1 MQTLS
6 SPAPVEVF
14 WNSFDFSQLI
24 NWVALASRLRRPVKV
39 LTSSASLLIWSRD
52 WKELSISSCKSSGDS
67 DTNGP
72 VLATLSISHIK
83 ALFPLLFEE
92 TSEPARPPPHFR

>member
-6 SPAPVEVF
+6 SRAPVEVF
-14 WNSFDFSQLI
+14 WNSFDFSQLLS
-24 NWVALASRLRRPVKV
+24 WASLASRLRRPVKV
-39 LTSSASLLIWSRD
+39 HTSSGSLLIWSQD
-52 WKELSISSCKSSGDS
+52 WKELSISLCASSGDS
-67 DTNGP
+67 TGNGQ

-92 TSEPARPPPHFR
+92 KSEPLQPGA

>member
-14 WNSFDFSQLI
+14 WNSFDFSQLLS
-24 NWVALASRLRRPVKV
+24 WVALASRLRRPVKV
-39 LTSSASLLIWSRD
+39 LTNSVSLLIWSRD
-52 WKELSISSCKSSGDS
+52 WKELWISSCESSGDLTS
-67 DTNGP
+67 SGP
-72 VLATLSISHIK
+72 VLATLYISRIK

-92 TSEPARPPPHFR
+92 TSEPARTLP

>member
-6 SPAPVEVF
+6 SQVPVEVF

-24 NWVALASRLRRPVKV
+24 SWVNLASRLHRQVRVH
-39 LTSSASLLIWSRD
+39 TSSASLLIWSQD
-52 WKELSISSCKSSGDS
+52 WQTLFISSCASSSDS
-67 DTNGP
+67 TLNGP
-72 VLATLSISHIK
+72 VLVTLSISRIK

-92 TSEPARPPPHFR
+92 KSEQLQPVA